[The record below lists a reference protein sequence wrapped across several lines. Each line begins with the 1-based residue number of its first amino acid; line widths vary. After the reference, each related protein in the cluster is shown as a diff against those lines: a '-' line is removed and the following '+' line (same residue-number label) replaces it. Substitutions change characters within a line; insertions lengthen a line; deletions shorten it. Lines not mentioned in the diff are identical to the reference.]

1 MGKKYRIAPDLET
14 GLLRIIALEDFSDVK
29 EGDWGGLIAKKD
41 NLSQEGDCWV
51 YYGARVSGNAK
62 VCDNATVY
70 GQACVYD
77 NARICDNAKIY
88 GHASVGGEA
97 QVYGDARVYGYN
109 RIDGKAQIYEE
120 AEVYGNAGVYNNAKV
135 YGKAKVSGYA
145 LVSGNAQIFE
155 EAKICG
161 GVWAYRNAKI
171 SGDVTLGLMKSITS
185 YYITTSIK
193 NNKDYNKK
201 SILLAIKKDF
211 YVIPINNLRSLGI
224 EVSTSGQN
232 YLKNVKTIRQ
242 LYGEKV

>member
-1 MGKKYRIAPDLET
+1 MGKKYRIAPDPET
-14 GLLRIIALEDFSDVK
+14 GLLRIIALKDFSDVK
-29 EGDWGGLIAKKD
+29 EGEKGGLIAKKD

-51 YYGARVSGNAK
+51 YHGTKVSGNAY
-62 VCDNATVY
+62 VCDNAKVY

-77 NARICDNAKIY
+77 NARICDNAKVY

-97 QVYGDARVYGYN
+97 QVY
-109 RIDGKAQIYEE
+109 EE
-120 AEVYGNAGVYNNAKV
+120 AEVYGYAGVYNNAKI
-135 YGKAKVSGYA
+135 YGKAKVYGYA

-193 NNKDYNKK
+193 NNKDYSKK

-224 EVSTSGQN
+224 EVSISGQN
-232 YLKNVKTIRQ
+232 YLKNIKTIRQ
-242 LYGEKV
+242 LYGEKI